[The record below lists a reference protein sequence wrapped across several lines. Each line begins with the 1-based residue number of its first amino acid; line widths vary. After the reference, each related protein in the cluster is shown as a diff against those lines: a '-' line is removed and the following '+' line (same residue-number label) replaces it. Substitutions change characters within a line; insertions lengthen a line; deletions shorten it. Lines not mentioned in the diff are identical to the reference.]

1 MEDELTTALAGV
13 RDAFA
18 RYPRR
23 SVLDGHLAEMAARL
37 NFAKPKR
44 RDEEAE
50 WIPSRRTPS
59 SSRCPNWCQLVSTVA
74 G

>member
-44 RDEEAE
+44 
-50 WIPSRRTPS
+50 P
-59 SSRCPNWCQLVSTVA
+59 
-74 G
+74 